1 MSPGTACLSCF
12 LTIVVGKLLEM
23 SEDAHS
29 LMAAMAESR
38 VTKQPRC
45 YGQGSLNGTR
55 GDKTP
60 VGSSQELLMH
70 CTVDTGSIFGDL
82 VSIRNPFGHVSL
94 F

>member
-1 MSPGTACLSCF
+1 M
-12 LTIVVGKLLEM
+12 VGQLLEM
-23 SEDAHS
+23 SEDAQL

-55 GDKTP
+55 GDKTA
-60 VGSSQELLMH
+60 VASSQELLMH

-82 VSIRNPFGHVSL
+82 VSIRDPFGHMSL